1 MAKDNNKNWFRV
13 YRDLL
18 TEELWTSEP
27 FTTGQAWIDL
37 IGLANYADT
46 ERIYRGKYQ
55 QIQRGQIATSIRW
68 LAQRWHWSRE
78 KTVRTLK
85 TFEMA
90 KMLTMETTTNG
101 TVLTLENYDK
111 YQGGP
116 ATKPTTT
123 STSTQATTQ
132 ATIPTQKKKD
142 KEGNKEGNQELH
154 GAYGNVKLS
163 AGDFSKLSSEYGEQL
178 PDLIEALSEYKEA
191 TGRAYKNDAA
201 AIRTFARNRKK
212 LPEKKQ
218 SIFGKEF

>member
-1 MAKDNNKNWFRV
+1 MAKDKDRNWFRV

-37 IGLANYADT
+37 IGLANFADA
-46 ERIYRGKYQ
+46 ERIYKGKLQ
-55 QIQRGQIATSIRW
+55 KIKRGQIATSIRW
-68 LAQRWHWSRE
+68 LAQRWQWSRD
-78 KTVRTLK
+78 KTARTLK

-116 ATKPTTT
+116 ATKPATT
-123 STSTQATTQ
+123 STPTQATTQ
-132 ATIPTQKKKD
+132 ATTQAQKKNVIKND
-142 KEGNKEGNQELH
+142 KEGNQELH

-178 PDLIEALSEYKEA
+178 QDLIEALSEYKEA

-201 AIRTFARNRKK
+201 AIRSFARNRKK
-212 LPEKKQ
+212 LPAKKQ
-218 SIFGKEF
+218 SSFSKEY